1 MLFRSIEFTYE
12 PVQKSFLH
20 PYQAV
25 KVLCE
30 GTEIG
35 YFGKA
40 AYDIQNELSMRTSA
54 YIMELDLKEL
64 SRWYGKKRTFQPI
77 SKFQEEKRDLAFVM
91 DKNISCGDVENCI
104 REANKYVKE
113 IRLFDVYE
121 GGQIPEGKKSMA
133 FTVTFA
139 PKEEAFDFEKVQK
152 FVEKICKKLQNEFN
166 IELRG

>member
-1 MLFRSIEFTYE
+1 MREDAY
-12 PVQKSFLH
+12 
-20 PYQAV
+20 
-25 KVLCE
+25 VL
-30 GTEIG
+30 EI
-35 YFGKA
+35 
-40 AYDIQNELSMRTSA
+40 SMKTL
-54 YIMELDLKEL
+54 EK
-64 SRWYGKKRTFQPI
+64 WYGKAPVFEPLP
-77 SKFQEEKRDLAFVM
+77 KFAEEKRDLAFVM

>member
-1 MLFRSIEFTYE
+1 M
-12 PVQKSFLH
+12 
-20 PYQAV
+20 
-25 KVLCE
+25 
-30 GTEIG
+30 
-35 YFGKA
+35 
-40 AYDIQNELSMRTSA
+40 
-54 YIMELDLKEL
+54 
-64 SRWYGKKRTFQPI
+64 
-77 SKFQEEKRDLAFVM
+77 AFVM

>member
-1 MLFRSIEFTYE
+1 MFQFA
-12 PVQKSFLH
+12 VQ
-20 PYQAV
+20 
-25 KVLCE
+25 
-30 GTEIG
+30 
-35 YFGKA
+35 
-40 AYDIQNELSMRTSA
+40 MRTSTDRTGCTKFFRKK
-54 YIMELDLKEL
+54 YTFYGQGWI

>member
-1 MLFRSIEFTYE
+1 MDEWRLNVLRQEVLDSVNLLDERRGI
-12 PVQKSFLH
+12 LH
-20 PYQAV
+20 VRRHLA
-25 KVLCE
+25 
-30 GTEIG
+30 
-35 YFGKA
+35 
-40 AYDIQNELSMRTSA
+40 SS

>member
-1 MLFRSIEFTYE
+1 MVFPLR
-12 PVQKSFLH
+12 
-20 PYQAV
+20 PYRYAC
-25 KVLCE
+25 LL
-30 GTEIG
+30 
-35 YFGKA
+35 Y
-40 AYDIQNELSMRTSA
+40 TS
-54 YIMELDLKEL
+54 
-64 SRWYGKKRTFQPI
+64 
-77 SKFQEEKRDLAFVM
+77 
-91 DKNISCGDVENCI
+91 
-104 REANKYVKE
+104 ANKYVKE